1 MKKSLGFSSFEFY
14 FVMSVIGL
22 ILIVGI
28 QRYFK
33 LAEEAQRF
41 SFEILAQNFS
51 AAVYNHR
58 IRWIIAQ
65 QTPEKNNQISIE
77 NLLIQFTSQ
86 GWPIA
91 VGTTRQ
97 SIGEQVTLTG
107 CVSLWNAFLQN
118 PPAIS
123 FLGGDPYGSRP
134 YHVDLTPEGKCHFEL
149 VMPESKSFYFEYSP
163 LSGQVKTYTVPIT
176 KNS

>member
-1 MKKSLGFSSFEFY
+1 MKKNLGFTSFEFY

-28 QRYFK
+28 QRYYR
-33 LAEEAQRF
+33 LAEETQRL

-51 AAVYNHR
+51 ASVFNHR
-58 IRWIIAQ
+58 ARWIMAQ
-65 QTPEKNNQISIE
+65 QSPNRPFQLVVE
-77 NLLIQFTSQ
+77 NSVIQFSLQ

-91 VGTTRQ
+91 VD
-97 SIGEQVTLTG
+97 SNDYKNEKVTVAG
-107 CVSLWNAFLQN
+107 CLSLWNAFLQN

-123 FLGGDPYGSRP
+123 VAGGDSYGSRQ
-134 YHVDLTPEGKCHFEL
+134 YHLSVTNDRKCRFEL
-149 VMPESKSFYFEYSP
+149 VTPQPKGFYFEYSP
-163 LSGQVKTYTVPIT
+163 LSGQVKTYTLPIA